1 MTAKYDNG
9 NYAIDE
15 SYRAIRTSIMIEKDI
30 KTIAVTSAEMNEGKT
45 TTISNL
51 ATCFSELVGKKIL
64 LIDCDFRKRSISRY
78 FKVDNN
84 NGLTEILNGMSTLAD
99 CIKSVGKLDIIT
111 CGQVPQNPSILLESS
126 KMKQIL
132 DKLKEEY
139 DYIFIDTPPVS
150 RVNDACII
158 SQYVDGVVVVSA
170 SNEIDEKLVKL
181 TKKKLE
187 KVNANIVGVILNK
200 FNINDYSYYGYY
212 GYYEEEK
219 KSKFKLFKKR

>member
-1 MTAKYDNG
+1 MAAKYDNG